1 MKLAAVKTIE
11 NLCDY
16 ISLYK
21 RTIFIREKVDGK
33 WGGYSL
39 SELPTD
45 LAIDHALRFIK
56 EGRIP
61 IRIREVK
68 NDTSTSNS

>member
-1 MKLAAVKTIE
+1 MKYEDVKTVE
-11 NLCDY
+11 DLCDY

-21 RTIFIREKVDGK
+21 RSIFIREQIDGK

-39 SELPTD
+39 AELPSGK
-45 LAIDHALRFIK
+45 AIDHALRFIK

-61 IRIREVK
+61 VRVK
-68 NDTSTSNS
+68 G

>member
-1 MKLAAVKTIE
+1 MDFSEIKTVEDLA
-11 NLCDY
+11 DY

-21 RTIFIREKVDGK
+21 ASIYVRVQVDSE
-33 WGGYSL
+33 WGSFPL
-39 SELPTD
+39 NELPAD

-61 IRIREVK
+61 VRLKEG
-68 NDTSTSNS
+68 